1 MSEGVPAVTLKM
13 KDLEARTG
21 VSREAIHFYLR
32 EGLLPEPT
40 RPKRN
45 VAHYSEE
52 HVVRI
57 KVIKRLQEE
66 RFLPLGVI
74 KTMFNDADFGSVST
88 LDNLAAF
95 EMVFVS
101 LLNGDAPTADRSLS
115 EVAAQSG
122 LAEAEL
128 TELAEL
134 GVIEVNRA
142 GKAPTLNYRDTAI
155 IEQWARL
162 RALGFAQ
169 ESGYDA
175 GFLKRYAD
183 TMKQLADAEVDMF
196 LEVFG
201 NTGTGEA
208 AELATRGIEIANDI
222 LTRLHTRALAQRLS
236 EHVENLA
243 N

>member
-1 MSEGVPAVTLKM
+1 MSGRAPAVALKM

-40 RPKRN
+40 RPKPN

-66 RFLPLGVI
+66 RFLPLVVI
-74 KTMFNDADFGSVST
+74 KTMLNDADFGSVST
-88 LDNLAAF
+88 ADDLAAF
-95 EMVFVS
+95 ELVFLS
-101 LLNGDAPTADRSLS
+101 LLSGDAPAADRNLS
-115 EVAAQSG
+115 DVAAQSG
-122 LAEAEL
+122 FSEAEL
-128 TELAEL
+128 TELGEL
-134 GVIEVNRA
+134 GVIEIKNA
-142 GKAPTLNYRDTAI
+142 QNKPTLDYRDTAI

-162 RALGFAQ
+162 RTLGYAE
-169 ESGYDA
+169 ESGCDA

-196 LEVFG
+196 LEAFG
-201 NTGTGEA
+201 NTSTDEA
-208 AELATRGIEIANDI
+208 AELATRGIEVANDI

-236 EHVENLA
+236 ERVGSRRS
-243 N
+243 

>member
-1 MSEGVPAVTLKM
+1 MSEGVGAVTLKM

-21 VSREAIHFYLR
+21 VSRESIHFYLR
-32 EGLLPEPT
+32 EGLLPEPA

-74 KTMFNDADFGSVST
+74 KTMFNDADLGSDAT

-122 LAEAEL
+122 LSEAEL
-128 TELAEL
+128 MELGEL
-134 GVIEVNRA
+134 GVIEVNKS
-142 GKAPTLNYRDTAI
+142 GNGPGLPYRDTAI

-162 RALGFAQ
+162 RTLGFAR

-183 TMKQLADAEVDMF
+183 SMKQLADAEVDMF
-196 LEVFG
+196 LEAFG
-201 NTGTGEA
+201 NTGTDEA
-208 AELATRGIEIANDI
+208 AEIATRGIEVANDI
-222 LTRLHTRALAQRLS
+222 LTRLHTRALAQRLRERVGS
-236 EHVENLA
+236 LA
-243 N
+243 D